1 MWPSILPASCGEL
14 CELEAQNHLA
24 EEGSIFLVSLKA
36 RMAFPASRAWEGPVK
51 PCPDSE
57 GPSQAGS
64 GMTLFQGLVPG
75 APEATAGLTTNSEP
89 IGFLPF
95 LLLPLF
101 LLFLLLLPLHSR
113 FLPPSCYPSPI
124 FCLPSCFLSLFFPPL
139 SFLLHLSIFL

>member
-36 RMAFPASRAWEGPVK
+36 GMAFPASRAREGPVK

-75 APEATAGLTTNSEP
+75 APETIAGLLTRSP
-89 IGFLPF
+89 MASSPF

-101 LLFLLLLPLHSR
+101 LLFLLLLPPSLLFSSSLL
-113 FLPPSCYPSPI
+113 LP
-124 FCLPSCFLSLFFPPL
+124 LPYLLSALLLSFSLFPL
-139 SFLLHLSIFL
+139 SHFLLHLSIFL